1 MHIVLDPLSLEV
13 SVPRPH
19 LLLKALLAA
28 VLVLGCGGPSL
39 GPNQDPLAEA
49 ANPSTTVSVAD
60 VEFTQF
66 VDCAGENVLWTGTA
80 HVVLHT
86 ITNRGVPPELPPG
99 AFQHTID
106 VESLHLNGIGET
118 SGAVYRLNSKLH
130 VTGTSEDPVDP
141 FPVVF
146 RIAIRDLVIRQPGGA
161 IGEASF
167 TLDFV
172 VNGTGEVVI
181 DKVEDFTIEC
191 R

>member
-1 MHIVLDPLSLEV
+1 MPRILILS
-13 SVPRPH
+13 S
-19 LLLKALLAA
+19 ALLAG
-28 VLVLGCGGPSL
+28 VLVLSCGGPSL

-49 ANPSTTVSVAD
+49 ANPSTTVSVSD
-60 VEFTQF
+60 VEFTEF

-80 HVVLHT
+80 HAVLHD
-86 ITNRGVPPELPPG
+86 ITNRGVPELPPG
-99 AFQHTID
+99 VFQHTID

-118 SGAVYRLNSKLH
+118 SGAAYMLNSKLH
-130 VTGTSEDPVDP
+130 VTGNAESPVDP
-141 FPVVF
+141 FPVAF
-146 RIAIRDLVIRQPGGA
+146 RIAIRDVVIRQPGGA

-167 TLDFV
+167 TLVFV